1 MFFPPATSR
10 RVLKHSRV
18 IEIEAYAREDNLWD
32 IDARIRDIKTRD
44 ATLATGVRPA
54 GMPIHDLG
62 LRISINT
69 NFDIIDAVAVSS
81 AHPYPGYCDAI
92 TPDYTKLIGL
102 NLLRQFRHEVKLRL
116 GGDRGCTHI
125 TELVQILPTAAM
137 QAFAGEVLQINEAI
151 SANSSPNSSA
161 ETSTEQDKQP
171 FQLGRCHALKLTGG
185 AVATYYP
192 RWAKSADAT

>member
-10 RVLKHSRV
+10 RVLKHSRI

-69 NFDIIDAVAVSS
+69 NFDIIEAVAVSS

-116 GGDRGCTHI
+116 GGERGCTHI

-151 SANSSPNSSA
+151 SAIA
-161 ETSTEQDKQP
+161 ALT
-171 FQLGRCHALKLTGG
+171 AVLKLQLSKTNN
-185 AVATYYP
+185 P
-192 RWAKSADAT
+192 FS